1 MGFIFHQQAERTR
14 IDKVRRLLDDLV
26 RRGPN
31 AYRAFIQ
38 VLNATGYK
46 FLADKILQN
55 EDIVRREKEPN
66 TSFPVQATNE
76 IFSEIHPSSISGGF
90 ATSNL
95 NNNAR
100 NSLIGPVNNNM
111 QQNPVSLGSSESN
124 LSSNLSSVS
133 QSCSERNS
141 KTGVGGLT
149 VHEMG
154 KFLNMKE

>member
-31 AYRAFIQ
+31 AYHAFIQ

-133 QSCSERNS
+133 QSCSEPNS